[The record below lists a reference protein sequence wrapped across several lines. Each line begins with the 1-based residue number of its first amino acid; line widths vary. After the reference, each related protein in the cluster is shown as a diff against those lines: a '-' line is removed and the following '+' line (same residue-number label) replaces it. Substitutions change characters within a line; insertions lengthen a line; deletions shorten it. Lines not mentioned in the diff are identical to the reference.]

1 MLFSPGAHWYTRFSK
16 FSNYTTLGNASPVNS
31 CLWSSAACSSW
42 RSLSVSSSSLVLF
55 SMTIALFPPTFKISS
70 VLCCSSICSSSSTS
84 GSWVCVFMF
93 TTVDWL
99 LSWCTTSSCTSVA
112 DLLFVIL
119 LYQSS
124 FGMIAA

>member
-1 MLFSPGAHWYTRFSK
+1 MLFSPGAHWYIQFSK
-16 FSNYTTLGNASPVNS
+16 FSICTTLGNASPVNC
-31 CLWSSAACSSW
+31 CLQSSTACSSW

-55 SMTIALFPPTFKISS
+55 SITTALFPSTFKISS
-70 VLCCSSICSSSSTS
+70 ALCCSCICSASSKW

-99 LSWCTTSSCTSVA
+99 LSWCTACSCTSVVSS
-112 DLLFVIL
+112 LFVIL

-124 FGMIAA
+124 FGMISA